1 MKNLKTLL
9 FYFCCALYLSCN
21 SVQHISKTDVS
32 YVVPSPQTSTADA
45 AVNQTVAPYKAQLD
59 AQMNSVVANVGTE
72 LTKKQPESTMGNW
85 TADALLLGV
94 QRANMQGDF
103 AVCNYGGMR
112 VPVIT
117 AGPLTMGELFELS
130 PFDNMIMV
138 VDMPGN
144 YVDTL
149 FQLVAARGGWPVS
162 KGIKMTIKDGKMTSC
177 LINGQPID
185 PAKTYKVVTPDYV
198 ANGGDDARFMI
209 GLKRMQ
215 TGFLQRDLIVQYA
228 AETARMGND
237 IHVALEGRIVKE

>member
-1 MKNLKTLL
+1 MKNLKLLL
-9 FYFCCALYLSCN
+9 FLPGVLILSCT

-32 YVVPSPQTSTADA
+32 YVVPSPQTTSADA
-45 AVNQTVAPYKAQLD
+45 AIDETVAPYKSQLD

-72 LTKKQPESTMGNW
+72 LTKRQPESTMGNW
-85 TADALLLGV
+85 TADAMLLGV

-117 AGPLTMGELFELS
+117 TGPLTMGEIFELS

-149 FQLVAARGGWPVS
+149 LQLVAARGGWPVS
-162 KGIKMTIKDGKMTSC
+162 KGIKMTMKDGKMTSC
-177 LINGQPID
+177 LIHGQPID

-209 GLKRMQ
+209 GLQRIQ
-215 TGFLQRDLIVQYA
+215 TGFLQRDLIIQYA

-237 IHVALEGRIVKE
+237 INVSLEGRIVKE

>member
-1 MKNLKTLL
+1 MKNLKPLL
-9 FYFCCALYLSCN
+9 FLLFVFIMSCT

-32 YVVPSPQTSTADA
+32 YVVPSPQTISADA
-45 AVNQTVAPYKAQLD
+45 GVNQTVAPYKSQLD
-59 AQMNSVVANVGTE
+59 AQMNSIVANVGTE

-117 AGPLTMGELFELS
+117 AGPLTMGEIFELS

-144 YVDTL
+144 YVDSL
-149 FQLVAARGGWPVS
+149 FQLVASRGGWPVS
-162 KGIKMTIKDGKMTSC
+162 KGIKMSIKDGQMTSC

-185 PAKTYKVVTPDYV
+185 PARTYKVVTPDYV

-237 IHVALEGRIVKE
+237 INVALEGRIVKE

>member
-1 MKNLKTLL
+1 MKNLKPLRYLCFVL
-9 FYFCCALYLSCN
+9 FMSCT
-21 SVQHISKTDVS
+21 SVQHISKTHVS
-32 YVVPSPQTSTADA
+32 YVVPSPQSSTADV
-45 AVNQTVAPYKAQLD
+45 AVTEMVAPYKAQLD
-59 AQMNSVVANVGTE
+59 AQMNSVVANVRTE

-85 TADALLLGV
+85 TADALILGV

-117 AGPLTMGELFELS
+117 PGPLTMGEIFELS
-130 PFDNMIMV
+130 PFDNMIMI

-144 YVDTL
+144 YVDSL

-162 KGIKMTIKDGKMTSC
+162 KSIRMTIKDGKMKSC
-177 LINGQPID
+177 LINGQPLD
-185 PAKTYKVVTPDYV
+185 PGKTYKVVTPDYV

-209 GLKRMQ
+209 GLKRIQ

-237 IHVALEGRIVKE
+237 INVALEGRIVKE